1 MPARGK
7 QRRTSRAF
15 TLIEVLVALGLI
27 TAALGAV
34 TTLMISA
41 HNRFRRATDAAGAR
55 SRLSLAADRML
66 ADVRGSSGAKESE
79 GALVIT
85 RVITRSDD
93 TKSDGKVTWSARE
106 GALIRECGGD
116 EDAWDV
122 GLAKMRVAVEPRAGG
137 APFVEVAF
145 ELATPAKPRIVGA
158 PAPVLYVAASPRLGG
173 TP

>member
-79 GALVIT
+79 GTL
-85 RVITRSDD
+85 VITRSDD